1 MSRYGIPV
9 ACLSALALSAC
20 AVAPP
25 TGPQVAAMP
34 GPGKNFAQFQQDDY
48 TCRQYASGQTGGVA
62 PAQAANQSVVTS
74 AAVGTAIGAAAGAAI
89 GAAAG
94 NPGAG
99 AAIGAGAGL
108 LTGSAAGANA
118 AQVSGGNVQ
127 RRYDIA
133 YTQCMA
139 ANGEKVQDVTYVQQA
154 PGPVYAY
161 PAPAYGYYPPGYYPP
176 PGYYD
181 PYWGPEVSFGFYG
194 GRGRRW

>member
-1 MSRYGIPV
+1 MSRYGVSV

-25 TGPQVAAMP
+25 TGPEVAAMP
-34 GPGKNFAQFQQDDY
+34 GPGKNFTQFQQDDA
-48 TCRQYASGQTGGVA
+48 TCRQYAGGQTGGVA
-62 PAQAANQSVVTS
+62 PAQAANQSAVTS
-74 AAVGTAIGAAAGAAI
+74 AAVGTVIGAAAGAAI
-89 GAAAG
+89 GAATG

-108 LTGSAAGANA
+108 LTGGAAGANA
-118 AQVSGGNVQ
+118 AQISGASLQ

-139 ANGEKVQDVTYVQQA
+139 ANGEKVQQNVAYA
-154 PGPVYAY
+154 AGPAYAY
-161 PAPAYGYYPPGYYPP
+161 PAPAYYYGPPGYYPP

-194 GRGRRW
+194 GRGGWRH